1 MTTRDWYRDRI
12 EWLLRRLRRLR
23 FAKQKDELH
32 EELRAHARMAMA
44 DRMERG
50 ESEVEARRN
59 AMRELG
65 NVPLIEDVTRAMWGG
80 VWLERVL
87 QDVRYALRQLCKSP
101 GFTWTAILSLALGIG
116 ATVAVFSIIYAVLLN
131 PWPYAG
137 ADRIC
142 FVNLLEKAENYF
154 VPGLTGRQMRVLQQ
168 AHAIEDLVAL
178 DGSNLMVTGSD
189 VPEGVAVADLTGNG
203 FQFLGVPAM
212 LGRYFVPSDAP
223 DGQDPQPVV
232 VLSYKFWQRHFSGDP
247 DVVGK
252 TLQLVRKN
260 YTIVGV
266 AAPRFTWNDADVYL
280 PLKITADPVRSYQTE
295 LRLKPGV
302 SHGAAAAAL
311 TPLMHE
317 FAKETPDHFPK
328 DAYTFSIIGLN
339 DDFIKQLG
347 GTLALL
353 FSAVALLLAIGCGNV
368 SILLLARGTARQHE
382 LALRSAVG
390 ASPRRIVRQLLT
402 EALLL
407 SFAGAALGVLLAYK
421 AVDAIV
427 ALLPNDSFPH
437 EAAIQVKASQVC
449 P

>member
-1 MTTRDWYRDRI
+1 MIR
-12 EWLLRRLRRLR
+12 
-23 FAKQKDELH
+23 
-32 EELRAHARMAMA
+32 
-44 DRMERG
+44 
-50 ESEVEARRN
+50 S
-59 AMRELG
+59 
-65 NVPLIEDVTRAMWGG
+65 
-80 VWLERVL
+80 
-87 QDVRYALRQLCKSP
+87 
-101 GFTWTAILSLALGIG
+101 LS
-116 ATVAVFSIIYAVLLN
+116 S
-131 PWPYAG
+131 
-137 ADRIC
+137 
-142 FVNLLEKAENYF
+142 
-154 VPGLTGRQMRVLQQ
+154 
-168 AHAIEDLVAL
+168 
-178 DGSNLMVTGSD
+178 
-189 VPEGVAVADLTGNG
+189 
-203 FQFLGVPAM
+203 
-212 LGRYFVPSDAP
+212 
-223 DGQDPQPVV
+223 

-247 DVVGK
+247 DVLGK

-302 SHGAAAAAL
+302 SLAASAAAL

-317 FAKETPDHFPK
+317 FAKQTPDHFPK

-339 DDFIKQLG
+339 DDFIRQLG

-390 ASPRRIVRQLLT
+390 ARPSRIVRQLLT

-421 AVDAIV
+421 AVATDRRA
-427 ALLPNDSFPH
+427 A
-437 EAAIQVKASQVC
+437 AAIFL
-449 P
+449 PP